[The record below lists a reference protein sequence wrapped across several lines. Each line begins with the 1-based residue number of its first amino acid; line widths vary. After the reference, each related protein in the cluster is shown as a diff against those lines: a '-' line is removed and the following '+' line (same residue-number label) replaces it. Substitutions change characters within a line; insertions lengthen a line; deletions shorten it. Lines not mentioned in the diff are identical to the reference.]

1 MTRQVSA
8 QPPAQAEDS
17 GRKLRKIVT
26 SSTIGAMVEWYDF
39 FLYGVVAGLVFNKLY
54 FPSTD
59 PVVGTLLAYA
69 TFAAGFVARPL
80 GGVIFGH
87 FGDTLGRK
95 RMLVLTLM
103 IMGIATTAIGLI
115 PTYDQIGIW
124 APVLLLLCRIAQGI
138 GLGGE
143 WGGAVLMT
151 FESAPAGRRGFF
163 ASLPQTGMSLGLVL
177 ASGVIALLS
186 LALSDQDFLAWGW
199 RIAFLLSAVMVFIGS
214 YMRTHVEESPEFAAA
229 RRNSPRNQPDAQGL
243 PFLAMLRQYP
253 RVVLACMGARFIDG
267 VFFNVFGV
275 YSLSYL
281 TQTLKLSRNEALL
294 GVLLGAGVMTLFI
307 PLWGAVSDRV
317 GRPLVYGTGALLAG
331 LSAFPAFWL
340 MQHSG
345 GNVLLVWAAIII
357 PFGIFHAA
365 VFGTM
370 SSMFS
375 EVFDARVRYTGISF
389 VYQFAGV
396 FAGGLTPIIATWLN
410 ARGAGEPW
418 YLCGY
423 VLAIGVLSAAC
434 TLWIGRRSAPAG
446 AHALAPSKA
455 GA

>member
-1 MTRQVSA
+1 MTTRT
-8 QPPAQAEDS
+8 AEQDP
-17 GRKLRKIVT
+17 GRKLRKVVT

-59 PVVGTLLAYA
+59 PLVGTLLAYA

-80 GGVIFGH
+80 GGIIFGH

-103 IMGIATTAIGLI
+103 IMGVATTAIGLI
-115 PTYDQIGIW
+115 PTYEQIGVW
-124 APVLLLLCRIAQGI
+124 APILLLICRIAQGI

-151 FESAPAGRRGFF
+151 FESAPPRRRGFF

-177 ASGVIALLS
+177 ASGIIA
-186 LALSDQDFLAWGW
+186 ALSFGLSDADFLAWGW
-199 RIAFLLSAVMVFIGS
+199 RIAFLFSAVMVLIGS

-229 RRNSPRNQPDAQGL
+229 QRGQQQRRPL
-243 PFLAMLRQYP
+243 PFVAMLRQYP

-281 TQTLKLSRNEALL
+281 TQTMQLSRNDALL
-294 GVLLGAGVMTLFI
+294 GVLIGAGVMTLFI

-345 GNVLLVWAAIII
+345 GNVMLVWAAIII

-375 EVFDARVRYTGISF
+375 EVFDRSVRYTGISF

-396 FAGGLTPIIATWLN
+396 FAGGLTPIVATWLN
-410 ARGAGEPW
+410 AKGGGDPW
-418 YLCGY
+418 YLCAY
-423 VLAIGVLSAAC
+423 VLAIGILSAAC
-434 TLWIGRRSAPAG
+434 TMWIASRHGRSA
-446 AHALAPSKA
+446 HARLAPSKA
-455 GA
+455 NA

>member
-1 MTRQVSA
+1 MTMQI
-8 QPPAQAEDS
+8 S
-17 GRKLRKIVT
+17 GQQSGHRLRKVVT

-59 PVVGTLLAYA
+59 PVVGTLLAYT

-103 IMGIATTAIGLI
+103 IMGVATTAIGLI

-124 APVLLLLCRIAQGI
+124 APILLLVCRIAQGI

-151 FESAPAGRRGFF
+151 FESAPANRRGFF

-186 LALSDQDFLAWGW
+186 LLLSDKDFLAWGW
-199 RIAFLLSAVMVFIGS
+199 RVGFLLSAVMVIIGS
-214 YMRTHVEESPEFAAA
+214 YMRSNVEESPEFEAAQRTQKVA
-229 RRNSPRNQPDAQGL
+229 PGL

-275 YSLSYL
+275 FSLAYL
-281 TQTLKLSRNEALL
+281 TQTLKLSRNDALL
-294 GVLLGAGVMTLFI
+294 GVLIGAGVMTFFI

-375 EVFDARVRYTGISF
+375 EVFDPSVRYTGISF

-396 FAGGLTPIIATWLN
+396 FAGGLTPIIATWLS
-410 ARGAGEPW
+410 AKAGGEPW

-423 VLAIGVLSAAC
+423 VLAIGILSAVC
-434 TLWIGRRSAPAG
+434 TMWIAFRSA
-446 AHALAPSKA
+446 HAARRELGPSKA
-455 GA
+455 SA

>member
-1 MTRQVSA
+1 MQI
-8 QPPAQAEDS
+8 S
-17 GRKLRKIVT
+17 GQQSGHRLRKVVT

-59 PVVGTLLAYA
+59 PVVGTLLAYT

-115 PTYDQIGIW
+115 PTYGQIGIW
-124 APVLLLLCRIAQGI
+124 APILLLVCRIAQGI

-151 FESAPAGRRGFF
+151 FESAPANRRGFF

-186 LALSDQDFLAWGW
+186 LLLSDKDFLAWGW
-199 RIAFLLSAVMVFIGS
+199 RVGFLLSAVMVIIGS
-214 YMRTHVEESPEFAAA
+214 YMRSNVEESPEFEAAQRTQKA
-229 RRNSPRNQPDAQGL
+229 APGL

-275 YSLSYL
+275 FSLAYL
-281 TQTLKLSRNEALL
+281 TQTLKLSRNDALL
-294 GVLLGAGVMTLFI
+294 GVLIGAGVMTFFI

-345 GNVLLVWAAIII
+345 GNVLLVWTAIII

-375 EVFDARVRYTGISF
+375 EVFDPSVRYTGISF

-396 FAGGLTPIIATWLN
+396 FAGGLTPIIATWLS
-410 ARGAGEPW
+410 AKAGGEPW

-423 VLAIGVLSAAC
+423 VLAIGILSAVC
-434 TLWIGRRSAPAG
+434 TMWIAFRSGHAGRRE
-446 AHALAPSKA
+446 LAPSKA
-455 GA
+455 SA

>member
-1 MTRQVSA
+1 MTTRT
-8 QPPAQAEDS
+8 AEQDP
-17 GRKLRKIVT
+17 GRKLRKVVT

-59 PVVGTLLAYA
+59 PLVGTLLAYA

-80 GGVIFGH
+80 GGIIFGH

-103 IMGIATTAIGLI
+103 IMGVATTAIGLI
-115 PTYDQIGIW
+115 PTYEQIGVW
-124 APVLLLLCRIAQGI
+124 APILLLICRIAQGI

-151 FESAPAGRRGFF
+151 FESAPPRRRGFF

-177 ASGVIALLS
+177 ASGIIA
-186 LALSDQDFLAWGW
+186 ALSFGLSDADFLAWGW
-199 RIAFLLSAVMVFIGS
+199 RIAFLFSAVMVLIGS

-229 RRNSPRNQPDAQGL
+229 QRGKRERQPL
-243 PFLAMLRQYP
+243 PFVTMLRQYP

-281 TQTLKLSRNEALL
+281 TQTLQLSRNDALL
-294 GVLLGAGVMTLFI
+294 GVLIGAGVMTLFI

-345 GNVLLVWAAIII
+345 GNVMLVWAAIII

-375 EVFDARVRYTGISF
+375 EVFDPSVRYTGISF

-396 FAGGLTPIIATWLN
+396 FAGGLTPIVATWLN
-410 ARGAGEPW
+410 AKGGGDPW
-418 YLCGY
+418 YLCAY
-423 VLAIGVLSAAC
+423 VLAIGILSAGC
-434 TLWIGRRSAPAG
+434 TMWIASRNDRSA
-446 AHALAPSKA
+446 HERLAPSKA
-455 GA
+455 NA

>member
-1 MTRQVSA
+1 MTARM
-8 QPPAQAEDS
+8 AEQDA
-17 GRKLRKIVT
+17 GRKLRKVVT

-59 PVVGTLLAYA
+59 PMVGTLLAYA
-69 TFAAGFVARPL
+69 TFAAGFIARPL
-80 GGVIFGH
+80 GGIIFGH

-103 IMGIATTAIGLI
+103 IMGVATTAIGLI
-115 PTYDQIGIW
+115 PTYEQIGVW
-124 APVLLLLCRIAQGI
+124 APVLLLICRIAQGI

-151 FESAPAGRRGFF
+151 FETAPPRRRGFF

-177 ASGVIALLS
+177 ASGVIA
-186 LALSDQDFLAWGW
+186 ALSFGLSDADFLAWGW
-199 RIAFLLSAVMVFIGS
+199 RIAFLFSAVMVLIGS
-214 YMRTHVEESPEFAAA
+214 YMRTHVEESPEFAGAQ
-229 RRNSPRNQPDAQGL
+229 RGKRERQPL
-243 PFLAMLRQYP
+243 PFVAMLRQYP

-281 TQTLKLSRNEALL
+281 TQTLQLSRNDALL
-294 GVLLGAGVMTLFI
+294 GVLIGAGVMTLFI

-345 GNVLLVWAAIII
+345 GNVMLVWAAIII
-357 PFGIFHAA
+357 PFGVFHAA

-375 EVFDARVRYTGISF
+375 EVFDPSVRYTGISF

-396 FAGGLTPIIATWLN
+396 FAGGLTPIVATWLN
-410 ARGAGEPW
+410 AKGGGDPW
-418 YLCGY
+418 YLCAY
-423 VLAIGVLSAAC
+423 VLAIGILSAAC
-434 TLWIGRRSAPAG
+434 TMWISSRSGRTSHDG
-446 AHALAPSKA
+446 LAPSKA
-455 GA
+455 NA

>member
-1 MTRQVSA
+1 MTTRT
-8 QPPAQAEDS
+8 AEQDP
-17 GRKLRKIVT
+17 GRKLRKVVT

-59 PVVGTLLAYA
+59 PLVGTLLAYA

-80 GGVIFGH
+80 GGIIFGH

-103 IMGIATTAIGLI
+103 IMGVATTAIGLI
-115 PTYDQIGIW
+115 PTYEQIGVW
-124 APVLLLLCRIAQGI
+124 APILLLICRIAQGI

-151 FESAPAGRRGFF
+151 FESAPPRRRGFF

-177 ASGVIALLS
+177 ASGIIA
-186 LALSDQDFLAWGW
+186 ALSFGLSDADFLAWGW
-199 RIAFLLSAVMVFIGS
+199 RIAFLFSAVMVLIGS

-229 RRNSPRNQPDAQGL
+229 QRGKRERQPL
-243 PFLAMLRQYP
+243 PFVTMLRQYP

-281 TQTLKLSRNEALL
+281 TQTLKLSRNDALL
-294 GVLLGAGVMTLFI
+294 GVLIGAGVMTLFI

-345 GNVLLVWAAIII
+345 GNVMLVWAAIII

-375 EVFDARVRYTGISF
+375 EVFDPKVRYTGISF

-396 FAGGLTPIIATWLN
+396 FAGGLTPIVATWLN
-410 ARGAGEPW
+410 AKGGGDPW
-418 YLCGY
+418 YLCAY
-423 VLAIGVLSAAC
+423 VLAIGILSAAC
-434 TLWIGRRSAPAG
+434 TMWISSRNRRSAHEG
-446 AHALAPSKA
+446 LAPSKA
-455 GA
+455 NA

>member
-1 MTRQVSA
+1 
-8 QPPAQAEDS
+8 
-17 GRKLRKIVT
+17 
-26 SSTIGAMVEWYDF
+26 MVEWYDF

-59 PVVGTLLAYA
+59 PVVGTLLAYT

-124 APVLLLLCRIAQGI
+124 APILLLVCRIAQGI

-151 FESAPAGRRGFF
+151 FESAPANRRGFF

-186 LALSDQDFLAWGW
+186 LLLSDKDFLAWGW
-199 RIAFLLSAVMVFIGS
+199 RIGFLLSAVMVLIGS
-214 YMRTHVEESPEFAAA
+214 YMRSNVEESPEFEATQLTKKAA
-229 RRNSPRNQPDAQGL
+229 PGL
-243 PFLAMLRQYP
+243 PFLAMLRRYP

-275 YSLSYL
+275 FSLAYL
-281 TQTLKLSRNEALL
+281 TQTLKLSRNDALL
-294 GVLLGAGVMTLFI
+294 GVLIGAGVMTFFI
-307 PLWGAVSDRV
+307 PLWGAVSDRI

-375 EVFDARVRYTGISF
+375 EVFDPSVRYTGISF

-396 FAGGLTPIIATWLN
+396 FAGGLTPILATWLS
-410 ARGAGEPW
+410 AKAGGEPW

-423 VLAIGVLSAAC
+423 VLVIGILSAAC
-434 TLWIGRRSAPAG
+434 TMWIAFRSAHAGRRD
-446 AHALAPSKA
+446 LTPSKA
-455 GA
+455 SA

>member
-1 MTRQVSA
+1 MTMQI
-8 QPPAQAEDS
+8 S
-17 GRKLRKIVT
+17 GQQSGHRLRKVVT

-59 PVVGTLLAYA
+59 PVVGTLLAYT

-103 IMGIATTAIGLI
+103 IMGVATTAIGLI
-115 PTYDQIGIW
+115 PTYDQIGVW
-124 APVLLLLCRIAQGI
+124 APILLLVCRIAQGI

-151 FESAPAGRRGFF
+151 FESAPANRRGFF

-186 LALSDQDFLAWGW
+186 LLLSDKDFLAWGW
-199 RIAFLLSAVMVFIGS
+199 RIGFLLSAVMVLIGS
-214 YMRTHVEESPEFAAA
+214 YMRSNVEESPEFEATQRTRKAA
-229 RRNSPRNQPDAQGL
+229 PGL

-275 YSLSYL
+275 YSLAYL
-281 TQTLKLSRNEALL
+281 TQTLKLSRNDALL
-294 GVLLGAGVMTLFI
+294 GVLIGAGVMTLFI
-307 PLWGAVSDRV
+307 PLWGALSDRV

-375 EVFDARVRYTGISF
+375 EVFDPSVRYTGISF

-410 ARGAGEPW
+410 AKAGGEPW

-423 VLAIGVLSAAC
+423 VLAIGILSALC
-434 TLWIGRRSAPAG
+434 TMWIAFRSA
-446 AHALAPSKA
+446 HADRRELAPSKA
-455 GA
+455 SA